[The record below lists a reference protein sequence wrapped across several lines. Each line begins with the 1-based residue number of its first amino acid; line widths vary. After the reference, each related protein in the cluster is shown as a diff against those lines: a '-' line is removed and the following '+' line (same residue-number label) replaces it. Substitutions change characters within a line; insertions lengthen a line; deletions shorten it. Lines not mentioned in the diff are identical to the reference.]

1 MPFRDEYN
9 LKYPRYIYITSTHL
23 HPMTMKRICILIG
36 CLCLLVFFVMPVQA
50 FTVRSLEM
58 TLDPD
63 GNAQVDIHYD
73 LTLFEEGAIFFR
85 ISNPAAEL
93 KKAFDANSNYPVT
106 VTQATGSSA
115 RILIPSFATVTT
127 DGNTVT
133 MVSPSVSFERAQNV
147 LDQYWF
153 APLISPDFSPDV
165 TTIIFPDNYRR
176 SYNNLLVIPSVSH
189 QLAE

>member
-1 MPFRDEYN
+1 
-9 LKYPRYIYITSTHL
+9 
-23 HPMTMKRICILIG
+23 MTMKRICILIG

-93 KKAFDANSNYPVT
+93 KKAFDANLNQPVT

-115 RILIPSFATVTT
+115 RILIPLFATVAA
-127 DGNTVT
+127 DENIVT
-133 MVSPSVSFERAQNV
+133 MVSPSVSFERAQEV
-147 LDQYWF
+147 LNQYWF

-165 TTIIFPDNYRR
+165 TTIIFPDGYQRNF
-176 SYNNLLVIPSVSH
+176 NNLLVIPSVSH
-189 QLAE
+189 QLVE

>member
-1 MPFRDEYN
+1 MVYLYFLNAP
-9 LKYPRYIYITSTHL
+9 
-23 HPMTMKRICILIG
+23 HPMAMKKIFILIAG
-36 CLCLLVFFVMPVQA
+36 LCLLVFATMPVQA
-50 FTVRSLEM
+50 FTVRSLDM
-58 TLDPD
+58 TLEPD
-63 GNAQVDIHYD
+63 GDAHVDIDYD

-85 ISNPAAEL
+85 ISDPAAEL
-93 KKAFDANSNYPVT
+93 KKAFDANSNHPVI

-133 MVSPSVSFERAQNV
+133 MLSPSVSFERAQNV

-176 SYNNLLVIPSVSH
+176 SFNNLLVIPSVSH
-189 QLAE
+189 QLTE

>member
-1 MPFRDEYN
+1 
-9 LKYPRYIYITSTHL
+9 
-23 HPMTMKRICILIG
+23 MTMKKICILIG
-36 CLCLLVFFVMPVQA
+36 GLCLLVFTVMPVQA
-50 FTVRSLEM
+50 FTVRSLDM
-58 TLDPD
+58 TLEPD
-63 GNAQVDIHYD
+63 GDAHVDIDYD

-115 RILIPSFATVTT
+115 RILIPSFAMVTT

-133 MVSPSVSFERAQNV
+133 IVSPSVSFERAQNV